1 MEQACVLCR
10 RAEADPDVCGPKG
23 DYHGICAHRFCLR
36 FASEM
41 NPQAT
46 LQEGQMRFLPLDIL
60 SAVEQAAQMT
70 CFVCG
75 EMGASITCQEMGC
88 YRRFHLPCA
97 VKGGCVTRYLLPYSS
112 FCWEHRPQ
120 QRELAAPED
129 TTCVI
134 CMEPV
139 EDRTTYGT
147 MVCPVCKCAWFH
159 RACIQVGAVPS
170 LQAWEALSSTRAS
183 LPLFLFFLQGQAMC
197 AGYFCL
203 QCPACRNTKLFVT
216 EMFSLGIRIP
226 SGL

>member
-1 MEQACVLCR
+1 
-10 RAEADPDVCGPKG
+10 
-23 DYHGICAHRFCLR
+23 
-36 FASEM
+36 
-41 NPQAT
+41 
-46 LQEGQMRFLPLDIL
+46 
-60 SAVEQAAQMT
+60 
-70 CFVCG
+70 
-75 EMGASITCQEMGC
+75 MGASITCQEMGC

-97 VKGGCVTRYLLPYSS
+97 VMGGCVTRYLLPYSS

-147 MVCPVCKCAWFH
+147 MVCPACKCVWFH
-159 RACIQVGAVPS
+159 RACIQ
-170 LQAWEALSSTRAS
+170 
-183 LPLFLFFLQGQAMC
+183 GQAMR

-203 QCPACRNTKLFVT
+203 QCPVCRNTKLFLT

-226 SGL
+226 VRQASWENNDAYADLYERHSRCDARECLCPGGREVSGLDG